1 LSDRILVVDDEK
13 DLVELVKYN
22 LEKEGFEVAVAYD
35 GEGAIATGE
44 REIPSLIVLDI
55 MLPNIDGL
63 EVCRRLKRNPVTAH
77 IPIIMLTAK
86 GEEADRVVGLE
97 LGADDYV
104 VKPFSVRELIARVK
118 TVLRRTGASEKPKEV
133 LKIGEVVI
141 DTMKHKVKVKGK
153 DVDLTLTEFKLL
165 VALARRRGQ
174 VLRRNQLIDLSRGA
188 DVFVVDR
195 TIDVHISSLRKKLG
209 GYGEL
214 IETVRGVG
222 YRMKE

>member
-174 VLRRNQLIDLSRGA
+174 VLSRNQLIDLSRGA

-195 TIDVHISSLRKKLG
+195 TIDVHLSSLRKKLG

>member
-1 LSDRILVVDDEK
+1 MSDRILVVDDEK